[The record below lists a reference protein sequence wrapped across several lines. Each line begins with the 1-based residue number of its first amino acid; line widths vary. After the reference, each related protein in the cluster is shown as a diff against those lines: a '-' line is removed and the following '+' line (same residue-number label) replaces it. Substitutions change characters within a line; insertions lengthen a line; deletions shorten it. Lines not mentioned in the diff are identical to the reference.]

1 MLYRALTMQ
10 YYDRTSDDQ
19 YVYSISGLVQSHRS
33 EILEEKECFVHQK
46 DNEGRTKI
54 ANFESLEL

>member
-1 MLYRALTMQ
+1 MQ